1 MSRSLDEVREH
12 FEREHQLDVLKAY
25 LLGCEQNKI
34 DISYL
39 AGYCEGTIEAD
50 ELISHVGALWVRTG
64 IGVPVARSIYRE
76 ITGNWGPAGVVVD
89 WDLTIAQWEFLFV
102 EACEDYVFFKSL
114 ESIALLTEILNG
126 VNEEG
131 L

>member
-1 MSRSLDEVREH
+1 MKSLQEVREH
-12 FEREHQLDVLKAY
+12 FEREHQLDVLEAY
-25 LLGCEQNKI
+25 LTGCAERKI
-34 DISYL
+34 DIEFL
-39 AGYCEGTIEAD
+39 AGYREGTIEAD
-50 ELISHVGALWVRTG
+50 ELISHVEALWVRTG

-89 WDLTIAQWEFLFV
+89 WDLTLSQWEFLFV
-102 EACEDYVFFKSL
+102 EACGAHVFFKSL
-114 ESIALLTEILNG
+114 ESITLLTEILNG